1 MAYEAFK
8 GTFALPYHKETT
20 TTSSESTTT
29 TTFQQNRE
37 NISAPTSVGQALC
50 RYALSDAAAETA
62 TETIPVK
69 PFEIRLTKNAV
80 SLPLVPGSICFT
92 WAGNRYVD
100 RMGSIFRNPDPVT
113 GLGILCGKVD
123 YLTGI
128 VTLDVYD
135 GGSNSIT
142 VHSLAGRFGSQYV
155 TEVNFRTPGA
165 PLRPGS
171 LTIAG
176 VTMNGKR
183 ISAIAA
189 FDGKI
194 EAPGLVGGVDY
205 ETGVVTIGFGGQV
218 ADSADLVDEP
228 WYNPDLVRDG
238 KVWKPEPVYADS
250 LTYACV
256 VYSYIPLNA
265 SLLGLNPVRLPS
277 DGRVPIIK
285 PGDVVVIHNTQTMQ
299 VDGGAPAGGTVIT
312 LPRAADSVEM
322 YDSADPPLRVPSS
335 MYKHEQG
342 GNTITIDAANN
353 DFSSYTM
360 PLVAMH
366 KIEDMVLVSATQING
381 QISLSRGVSN
391 AYPVEGS
398 FVSSALLF
406 GDLQARAYGLFDQKT
421 WGNRFSDDLTGDP
434 APATYNDIDYPIQ
447 VKNSG
452 SVTERWA
459 LVFDSTDHFNIHAEK
474 RGIVGSGYI
483 TQDCQPI
490 NQSTGK
496 PYFFMDYRGFGQG
509 WAAGNVI
516 RFNTNG
522 AVADAWAVRTTLQGP
537 ETEPYDKF
545 TIQPRGD
552 AR

>member
-1 MAYEAFK
+1 MATTY
-8 GTFALPYHKETT
+8 TVTSQLPYRKTT
-20 TTSSESTTT
+20 TTSEQKSSTSTSYK
-29 TTFQQNRE
+29 QDIE

-100 RMGSIFRNPDPVT
+100 RMGSIFRNPDPGT
-113 GLGILCGKVD
+113 GLGVLCGTVN
-123 YLTGI
+123 YLTG
-128 VTLDVYD
+128 VVSLDVYD
-135 GGSNSIT
+135 GGSNQIT

-155 TEVNFRTPGA
+155 TEVSFRTPGA

-171 LTIAG
+171 LTLAG
-176 VTMNGKR
+176 VTMNGVR
-183 ISAIAA
+183 ISAIAG

-194 EAPGLVGGVDY
+194 EAPNIVGVVDY

-277 DGRVPIIK
+277 DGRVPIVK
-285 PGDVVVIHNTQTMQ
+285 PGDVLVVHNTQNEELAGTPT
-299 VDGGAPAGGTVIT
+299 GGQVIT
-312 LPRAADSVEM
+312 LPRAADSIEI
-322 YDSADPPLRVPSS
+322 YDGSDPPLRVPSS
-335 MYKHEQG
+335 MYSHEEG
-342 GNTITIDAANN
+342 SATITIDALA
-353 DFSSYTM
+353 DFSAYTS
-360 PLVAMH
+360 PLVVMH
-366 KIEDMVLVSATQING
+366 RIENMVLVSGTQING
-381 QISLSRGVSN
+381 QISLSRGVIN
-391 AYPVEGS
+391 AYPVEGT

-406 GDLQARAYGLFDQKT
+406 GDLQARVYGLFDQKT
-421 WGNRFSDDLTGDP
+421 WGNRFSDDLSGDP
-434 APATYNDIDYPIQ
+434 ASATYNEIDHPIQ

-459 LVFDSTDHFNIHAEK
+459 LVFDSTEHFNIHAEK
-474 RGIVGSGYI
+474 RGIVGDGYI
-483 TQDCQPI
+483 TQDCRPI
-490 NQSTGK
+490 NQATGK
-496 PYFFMDYRGFGQG
+496 PYFDMDYRGFGSG

-516 RFNTNG
+516 RFNTSG

-537 ETEPYDKF
+537 ETEPEDHF
-545 TIQPRGD
+545 TLNPRGD

>member
-1 MAYEAFK
+1 MAYVAFK
-8 GTFALPYHKETT
+8 GTFALPYRKETT

-29 TTFQQNRE
+29 TTFQQARD
-37 NISAPTSVGQALC
+37 NIPAPTAIGQAIC
-50 RYALSDAAAETA
+50 RYALSAAASETA

-113 GLGILCGKVD
+113 GLGVLCGTVN
-123 YLTGI
+123 YLTG
-128 VTLDVYD
+128 VASLDVYD
-135 GGSNSIT
+135 GGSNQIT

-171 LTIAG
+171 LTLAG
-176 VTMNGKR
+176 VTMNGVR
-183 ISAIAA
+183 ISAIAG

-218 ADSADLVDEP
+218 ADSADLEDEP

-256 VYSYIPLNA
+256 VYSYIPLDS

-277 DGRVPIIK
+277 DGRVPIVK
-285 PGDVVVIHNTQTMQ
+285 PGDVVVVHNTQNEELAGTPT
-299 VDGGAPAGGTVIT
+299 GGQTYT
-312 LPRAADSVEM
+312 LPRSADSVEI
-322 YDSADPPLRVPSS
+322 YDSSDPPLRVPTT
-335 MYKHEQG
+335 MYAHEEG
-342 GNTITIDAANN
+342 SATITIDLVNN
-353 DFSSYTM
+353 DFSAYTL

-366 KIEDMVLVSATQING
+366 KIEDMVLVSGTQING
-381 QISLSRGVSN
+381 QLSLSRGVTN
-391 AYPVEGS
+391 DYPVAGT

-434 APATYNDIDYPIQ
+434 APATYNEIDYPI
-447 VKNSG
+447 
-452 SVTERWA
+452 SVTNAGAVKDRWA
-459 LVFDSTDHFNIHAEK
+459 LVFDGTTHFNIIAEK
-474 RGIVGSGYI
+474 RGIVGDGY
-483 TQDCQPI
+483 TTNDTQPI
-490 NQSTGK
+490 NLATGR
-496 PYFFMDYRGFGQG
+496 PYFFIDYRGWGSG
-509 WAAGNVI
+509 WAAGNVL
-516 RFNTNG
+516 RFNTEG
-522 AVADAWAVRTTLQGP
+522 ATGDAWAVRTTLQGP
-537 ETEPYDKF
+537 ETEPEDHF
-545 TIQPRGD
+545 TLNPRGD